1 MKVFKD
7 IYNYRELLKTNVKK
21 EIRGKYKHSFLG
33 VIWSFLYPLLQ
44 LAVYAII
51 FPLIL
56 KDTQDNYVIFLCVA
70 LIPWTFFTTIVNQ
83 STGVIISNGNIL
95 KKVYFPR
102 IILPISVV
110 TSAAINFIISTIII
124 LLFVLFSGIGF
135 SKYLIFYPVI
145 LLVQYVLSL
154 GISFIVSSITVYL
167 RDLEHL
173 INIALMMLFYA
184 TPIAYSSASIPE
196 AFKNIMYLN
205 PMAHI
210 IDAYRAIFYYQQM
223 PDFIGLGVLFIISIA
238 LMIGGYFIF
247 EKLQKRFA
255 EEI

>member
-7 IYNYRELLKTNVKK
+7 IYDYRELLKTNVKK

-56 KDTQDNYVIFLCVA
+56 RDTQENYVVFLCVA
-70 LIPWTFFTTIVNQ
+70 LIPWTFFTTVVNQ
-83 STGVIISNGNIL
+83 STGVIIANGNIL

-110 TSAAINFIISTIII
+110 ASAAINFIISTVII
-124 LLFVLFSGIGF
+124 LLFILFSGMGF
-135 SKYLIFYPVI
+135 SKYLIFYPII
-145 LLVQYVLSL
+145 LIIQFILSL

-184 TPIAYSSASIPE
+184 TPIAYSSNSIPE
-196 AFKNIMYLN
+196 AFKNIMNLN

-210 IDAYRAIFYYQQM
+210 IEAYRAIFYYKQM
-223 PDFIGLGVLFIISIA
+223 PDLISLGILLGISIIIT
-238 LMIGGYFIF
+238 IGGYFIF
-247 EKLQKRFA
+247 QKLQKRFA

>member
-7 IYNYRELLKTNVKK
+7 IYDYRELLKTNVKK

-56 KDTQDNYVIFLCVA
+56 RDTQENYVVFLCVA
-70 LIPWTFFTTIVNQ
+70 LIPWTFFTTVVNQ
-83 STGVIISNGNIL
+83 STGVIIANGNIL

-110 TSAAINFIISTIII
+110 ASAAINFIISTVII
-124 LLFVLFSGIGF
+124 LLFILFSGMGF
-135 SKYLIFYPVI
+135 SKYLIFYPII
-145 LLVQYVLSL
+145 LIIQFILSL

-184 TPIAYSSASIPE
+184 TPIAYSSNSIPE
-196 AFKNIMYLN
+196 AFKNIMNLN

-210 IDAYRAIFYYQQM
+210 IEAYRAIFYYKQM
-223 PDFIGLGVLFIISIA
+223 PDLISLGILLGISIIIT
-238 LMIGGYFIF
+238 IGGYFIF
-247 EKLQKRFA
+247 QKLQKKFA

>member
-7 IYNYRELLKTNVKK
+7 IYDYRELLKTNVKK

-56 KDTQDNYVIFLCVA
+56 RDTQENYVVFLCVA
-70 LIPWTFFTTIVNQ
+70 LIPWTFFTTVVNQ
-83 STGVIISNGNIL
+83 STGVIIANGNIL

-110 TSAAINFIISTIII
+110 ASAAINFVISTIII
-124 LLFVLFSGIGF
+124 LLFILFSGMGF

-145 LLVQYVLSL
+145 LIIQCILSL

-184 TPIAYSSASIPE
+184 TPIAYSNNSIPE
-196 AFKNIMYLN
+196 AFKNIMNLN

-210 IDAYRAIFYYQQM
+210 IEAYRAIFYYKQM
-223 PDFIGLGVLFIISIA
+223 PDLVSLGILLGISIIFT
-238 LMIGGYFIF
+238 IGGYFIF

>member
-1 MKVFKD
+1 MYF
-7 IYNYRELLKTNVKK
+7 
-21 EIRGKYKHSFLG
+21 H
-33 VIWSFLYPLLQ
+33 
-44 LAVYAII
+44 AII

-56 KDTQDNYVIFLCVA
+56 RDTQDNYVIFLCVA

-110 TSAAINFIISTIII
+110 TSAAINFVISTIII

-145 LLVQYVLSL
+145 LLVQYILSL

-210 IDAYRAIFYYQQM
+210 IDAYRAIFYYKQ
-223 PDFIGLGVLFIISIA
+223 ISLA
-238 LMIGGYFIF
+238 
-247 EKLQKRFA
+247 
-255 EEI
+255 

>member
-7 IYNYRELLKTNVKK
+7 IYDYRELLKTNVKK

-56 KDTQDNYVIFLCVA
+56 RDTQENYVVFLCVA
-70 LIPWTFFTTIVNQ
+70 LIPWTFFTTVVNQ
-83 STGVIISNGNIL
+83 STGVIIANGNIL

-110 TSAAINFIISTIII
+110 ASAAINFVISTVII
-124 LLFVLFSGIGF
+124 LLFILFSGMGF
-135 SKYLIFYPVI
+135 SKYLIFYPII
-145 LLVQYVLSL
+145 LIIQFILSL

-184 TPIAYSSASIPE
+184 TPIAYSSNSIPE
-196 AFKNIMYLN
+196 AFKNIMNLN

-210 IDAYRAIFYYQQM
+210 IEAYRAIFYYKQM
-223 PDFIGLGVLFIISIA
+223 PDLISLGILLGISIIIT
-238 LMIGGYFIF
+238 IGGYFIF
-247 EKLQKRFA
+247 QKLQKRFA